1 MLSIDCDHPDLEE
14 FINIKTDLNKVTKA
28 NISVKITDDFMK
40 AVELDSDWEITF
52 TTERGEIIEK
62 TVKAKKIFIN
72 LCKNNWNFAEPGILY
87 WDRIENYNIVSED
100 SEFKYAGVNPLAN

>member
-28 NISVKITDDFMK
+28 NISIRITDDFMK
-40 AVELDSDWEITF
+40 AVELDDDWELYF
-52 TTERGEIIEK
+52 KTEHGEEIKKI
-62 TVKAKKIFIN
+62 VKAKEIFMN
-72 LCKNNWNFAEPGILY
+72 LCENNWNFAEPGILY

>member
-62 TVKAKKIFIN
+62 TVK
-72 LCKNNWNFAEPGILY
+72 
-87 WDRIENYNIVSED
+87 
-100 SEFKYAGVNPLAN
+100 